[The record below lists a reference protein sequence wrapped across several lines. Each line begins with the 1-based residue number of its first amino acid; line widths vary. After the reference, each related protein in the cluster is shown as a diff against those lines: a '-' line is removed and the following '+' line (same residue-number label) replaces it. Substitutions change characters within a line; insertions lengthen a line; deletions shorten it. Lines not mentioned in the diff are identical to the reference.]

1 MKRTPGLFLLFLL
14 LAALALPRGASAQ
27 AGRAGAGPGVVTGE
41 VQSEA
46 GQPLARATVA
56 VRRAADS
63 TVVGGKITAQD
74 GRFRVDGL
82 APGDYLV
89 EVSLIGYTPQTKRG
103 VAVTAAAPTV
113 DLGKIELAT
122 AVVMLQGIQARAERP
137 AMQILPD
144 RTAYSTKDMPVA
156 SGGTATDAL
165 RTVPELE
172 VDVNGKVTSRGA
184 TPKIYINGRPAPMQ
198 GEALDNYLQQLPAN
212 RIDRIEVIPNPSARY
227 EAEGQGGIVNI
238 VMKEGVDLGLS
249 GSLSANSGTQG
260 QNGGSARLNYQEG
273 RVTFFGG
280 ASMSLNHQDYS
291 SDDERENL
299 ITDPI
304 TYLRQAAETSN
315 HGSFGALD
323 LTTELK
329 TSKRGTLWV
338 QLQGDRYGSGS
349 SGLTAY
355 TLMNDVRAPTE
366 RYDRLNDS
374 DNGYLDGTG
383 SIGFRRV
390 VQPQRQEWSLEL
402 RKNWSSQDN
411 ESESSKLLRAITGEE
426 LGLPPELTRND
437 GGEDDGLLTLQ
448 ADMSQPWGKNGGVE
462 LGYRGSIRDTDNDR
476 TLDVFPTAESTDPTR
491 STPSAFDYRETVNAG
506 YLTLTGKLGP
516 FGLQG
521 GVRAERSD
529 TRFSLPLTGDS
540 YENDYASIFPNANV
554 SVALGGGKQLRLSYS
569 KRMDRPWAWIL
580 NPINPST
587 DPLNRT
593 VGNPFL
599 KPRYTHSLMM
609 DASWSGQHGTLRL
622 SPYYRNTVD
631 TWDQIKTVDEEGVST
646 VTWFN
651 LSSIASYGSSLS
663 ASLRPTGPFSGFASL
678 SAYRE
683 VRDASNLAT
692 DFSGSAVHWSANT
705 NLTVRASSSLNVQGA
720 VSYYPSREVPQGR
733 ISSML
738 YSSVGARKQIA
749 GTKASINL
757 SIVDPFDLY
766 HVTFTTH
773 DQTHQQT
780 SKSRYSLRRA
790 MLSITYNFGR
800 PPQSN
805 RKSSQPDA
813 QPQPDSGGGIH

>member
-1 MKRTPGLFLLFLL
+1 MKRTLVWFLL
-14 LAALALPRGASAQ
+14 LVAVAFPRRVSAQ
-27 AGRAGAGPGVVTGE
+27 AGRAGAGPGVVSGV
-41 VQSEA
+41 VQSDA

-56 VRRAADS
+56 VRRSADS
-63 TVVGGKITAQD
+63 TVVGGKITGAD

-82 APGDYLV
+82 APGDYSV
-89 EVSLIGYTPQTKRG
+89 EVSMIGYTPQTRRG
-103 VAVTAAAPTV
+103 VAVTAASPTV
-113 DLGKIELAT
+113 DLGEIKLAA
-122 AVVMLQGIQARAERP
+122 AVVLLQGVQARAERP

-172 VDVNGKVTSRGA
+172 VDVDGKVTSRGA

-212 RIDRIEVIPNPSARY
+212 RIDRIEVIPNPSAKY

-273 RVTFFGG
+273 PVTFFGG
-280 ASMSLNHQDYS
+280 LSMSLNHQDYS

-304 TYLRQAAETSN
+304 TYLQQASESSN
-315 HGSFGALD
+315 HGHFGALD

-329 TSKRGTLWV
+329 TSQRGTVWM
-338 QLQGDRYGSGS
+338 QLQGYRYGSGTE
-349 SGLTAY
+349 GLTAY
-355 TLMNDVRAPTE
+355 TLKDALKAPTD

-374 DNGYLDGTG
+374 DNGYLDGSG

-390 VQPQRQEWSLEL
+390 VQPQRQEWSVEL

-411 ESESSKLLRAITGEE
+411 ESASSKILRALTGED

-448 ADMSQPWGKNGGVE
+448 ADLSHPLGKTGGVE
-462 LGYRGSIRDTDNDR
+462 VGYRGSIRDTDNDR
-476 TLDVFPTAESTDPTR
+476 TLDVFATEESTDPTQ
-491 STPSAFDYRETVNAG
+491 STPSAFDYRENVNAG
-506 YLTLTGKLGP
+506 YLTLTGKFGP

-529 TRFSLPLTGDS
+529 TRFSLPLSGDS

-554 SVALGGGKQLRLSYS
+554 SVDLGSGRQLRLSYS

-599 KPRYTHSLMM
+599 TPRYTHSLMM

-622 SPYYRNTVD
+622 SPYYRKTVD
-631 TWDQIKTVDEEGVST
+631 SWDQIKTVDEEGVST
-646 VTWFN
+646 VTWYN
-651 LSSIASYGSSLS
+651 LSSIANYGSSLS

-692 DFSGSAVHWSANT
+692 DYSGSAMHWSANT

-720 VSYYPSREVPQGR
+720 VSYYPAREVPQGR

-738 YSSVGARKQIA
+738 YSSVGARQQIA

-766 HVTFTTH
+766 HVTFTTR
-773 DQTHQQT
+773 DQTHRQT
-780 SKSRYSLRRA
+780 SESHYSMRRA

-800 PPQSN
+800 PPRSN
-805 RKSSQPDA
+805 RKSSESDA
-813 QPQPDSGGGIH
+813 QQPQPDTGGGIH